1 MILYGHWRSL
11 ATYRVRVAL
20 NLKGIKAQ
28 VREVNLLTKEHLE
41 PAYRAINPQGLLPAL
56 DDGKGQVLFQ
66 SLAIIEYLNDIQPAP
81 PLLPSDSRARARV
94 RALAQVIAA
103 DAHPLIVPRVRDY
116 LERQLGLDEAA
127 RMNWIKTFAL
137 PALETIELN
146 LAAEPS
152 AGAFCVGDSPTMAD
166 ILLASHVIGV
176 SFFKLDLKAFPLVRG
191 VYAVCSALPAF
202 AEAYPL
208 RQPGAP
214 ASL

>member
-20 NLKGIKAQ
+20 NLKGIQAQ
-28 VREVNLLTKEHLE
+28 VREVNLLAKEHLE

-66 SLAIIEYLNDIQPAP
+66 SLAIIEYLNDIQPSP
-81 PLLPSDSRARARV
+81 PLLPSGSRARARV

-103 DAHPLIVPRVRDY
+103 DAYPLIVPRVRDY
-116 LERQLGLDEAA
+116 LEHQLGLNETA
-127 RMNWIKTFAL
+127 RMNWIKGFAL
-137 PALETIELN
+137 AALDTIELN

-152 AGAFCVGDSPTMAD
+152 AGAFCVGDTPTMAD

-176 SFFKLDLKAFPLVRG
+176 SFFKLNLTAFPRVCE
-191 VYAVCSALPAF
+191 VYAACSPLSAF
-202 AEAYPL
+202 AEAHPL
-208 RQPGAP
+208 LQPGAP